1 MIIMRDGKTRA
12 LELMLI
18 IWQPHLLG
26 GYKRI
31 IVAYKKV

>member
-1 MIIMRDGKTRA
+1 MPKEIDIMIIIRDEETRA

-26 GYKRI
+26 
-31 IVAYKKV
+31 KV